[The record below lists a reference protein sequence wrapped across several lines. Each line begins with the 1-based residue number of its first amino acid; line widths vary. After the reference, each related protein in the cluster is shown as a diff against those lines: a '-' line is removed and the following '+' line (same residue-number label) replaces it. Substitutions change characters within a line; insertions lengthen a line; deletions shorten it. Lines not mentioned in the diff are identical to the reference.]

1 MCRHASSSSSLFYD
15 TSACIVVVDFERG
28 LDLVKM
34 GSESGRYLFTV
45 LPPNKLPKAVVGKR
59 RISHL
64 PATGGIYRILAF

>member
-1 MCRHASSSSSLFYD
+1 MYG
-15 TSACIVVVDFERG
+15 VVDFERS

-64 PATGGIYRILAF
+64 PSTGGSKHILTLPLYQLPVKREMMENQQ